1 MACMCILVS
10 SLSIFL
16 YLFNTGDFRI
26 PYRCSLK
33 ISGPPFQRFD
43 SVDLRFVC
51 DFAFLTLFQV
61 MLQLLV
67 QEQCFEKHCC
77 GTILPRESMH
87 FALLLTTNSYAE
99 AASSPVGGLALGLPL
114 TRLVSVQ
121 LWVKISMP
129 SLPQM
134 EVLSPISSCLLSS
147 SCLNILSIF

>member
-1 MACMCILVS
+1 MCILVS
-10 SLSIFL
+10 FSLSIFL

-43 SVDLRFVC
+43 SVDLRLVC

-67 QEQCFEKHCC
+67 QEQCLEKHCC

-87 FALLLTTNSYAE
+87 FALLLTTNSHAE
-99 AASSPVGGLALGLPL
+99 AASSPVEGLALGLPL
-114 TRLVSVQ
+114 TRVGICPTLGQNKYAFFATNGSA
-121 LWVKISMP
+121 LSNFNLP
-129 SLPQM
+129 SL
-134 EVLSPISSCLLSS
+134 
-147 SCLNILSIF
+147 F